1 MRRAIK
7 VYFDKLKIYPS
18 YYKNEDFSEISSE
31 IKNKFVEGIV
41 PIERLDKTNVEIFK
55 GEFGYEL
62 PMEIAD
68 YINIFWHPYISGY
81 LTTKEAIILFSVLKK
96 EGDTVDDILFY
107 ENNLISMARQ
117 WAEIGSI
124 EKYIPIG
131 WLAYSGSYVLYEVK
145 SSKVFIENMNVDG
158 EVENKSIANSFRE
171 LIVNLN
177 IVPVS

>member
-1 MRRAIK
+1 MKTAIK
-7 VYFDKLKIYPS
+7 NYFDKLKVYPN
-18 YYKNEDFSEISSE
+18 YYRNEDFSKISSE
-31 IKNKFVEGIV
+31 IKNKFVGGIV
-41 PIERLDKTNVEIFK
+41 PIERQDKTNIEIFK
-55 GEFGYEL
+55 EEFGYEL

-96 EGDTVDDILFY
+96 EGDTGDDILFY

-117 WAEIGSI
+117 WAEIGCI

-145 SSKVFIENMNVDG
+145 SSKIFIENIDVDG
-158 EVENKSIANSFRE
+158 EVENESIANSLRE
-171 LIVNLN
+171 LIVNMN
-177 IVPVS
+177 IVPIS